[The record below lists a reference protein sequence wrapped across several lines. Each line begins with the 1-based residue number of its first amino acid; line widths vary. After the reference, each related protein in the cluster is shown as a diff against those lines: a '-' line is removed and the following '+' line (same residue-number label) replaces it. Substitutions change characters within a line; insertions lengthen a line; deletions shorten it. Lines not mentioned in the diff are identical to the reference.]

1 MAELLD
7 KPPGSCFESLADNK
21 KLVITNTD
29 PGTGSVTINNVL
41 ISDPDIF
48 LEGPISIHG
57 VLGPFDEIP
66 SPGCGFSDRSGLLLA
81 PSGDDHQEI
90 EWTRIIRALSSNGFV
105 SFAIGLNAVLDK
117 MVEDY
122 GDLGSVTVFA
132 PPNSGF
138 ISSSSPFLDRIVRLH
153 ILPQRFTYMELV
165 LTESSSLKTLIPSYD
180 LKMDKSSQTL
190 VIDGVEIT
198 GPDLVSSDN
207 FVIHGISRDFDAV
220 ELFSS
225 FR

>member
-1 MAELLD
+1 
-7 KPPGSCFESLADNK
+7 
-21 KLVITNTD
+21 
-29 PGTGSVTINNVL
+29 
-41 ISDPDIF
+41 
-48 LEGPISIHG
+48 
-57 VLGPFDEIP
+57 
-66 SPGCGFSDRSGLLLA
+66 
-81 PSGDDHQEI
+81 
-90 EWTRIIRALSSNGFV
+90 
-105 SFAIGLNAVLDK
+105 
-117 MVEDY
+117 
-122 GDLGSVTVFA
+122 
-132 PPNSGF
+132 
-138 ISSSSPFLDRIVRLH
+138 
-153 ILPQRFTYMELV
+153 MELV